1 MTDPNEQDCPVC
13 RAPMLWKYLNTPR
26 CPKCNPPKRY
36 LLYPGFVNSGGA
48 RDQHWITAH
57 GLARLYGVDI
67 RECEIAPLGAGERF
81 GQTFPENL
89 IPLRPRDDGDY
100 TIPETKPGKFDSLR
114 GLDYSDR
121 ALGIA
126 ASFKSML
133 TDCPEGWFTGQLAF
147 HVNSAG
153 AVDRIEE
160 LRITSETK
168 TEFTI
173 PAPDSQK
180 PVEKQ

>member
-13 RAPMLWKYLNTPR
+13 GTPMLWKYLNTRR
-26 CPKCNPPKRY
+26 CPKCNP
-36 LLYPGFVNSGGA
+36 LTG
-48 RDQHWITAH
+48 H
-57 GLARLYGVDI
+57 
-67 RECEIAPLGAGERF
+67 
-81 GQTFPENL
+81 
-89 IPLRPRDDGDY
+89 
-100 TIPETKPGKFDSLR
+100 KFDGLR

-133 TDCPEGWFTGQLAF
+133 LDCPEGWFTGQLSF

-160 LRITSETK
+160 LRITSETETKFTK
-168 TEFTI
+168 T
-173 PAPDSQK
+173 APDGQK